1 LDLSRSRLGAD
12 SIVLREVIAA
22 ELLSPR
28 KRDSFT
34 KHLTP
39 TTALNLD
46 GEIVNPT
53 RIDTLLLYH
62 THLWKRPRLSLKQVY
77 ASVISISRAHKL
89 SVGRFGS
96 FLFPILQL
104 CLTYFTA
111 GHFAN
116 IYHRVIDATCS
127 LTAKRRLPLNILH
140 CSSSQYRLRRGTLPE
155 TTTWSRGSWLLSPPF
170 FTNRIVDK
178 RIAYPPNGFTTPS
191 PTPTYTGATHS
202 SLVPVP
208 TSTVPIDVDSFPFK
222 SKRFMPVFSD
232 LRCLAQVQ
240 AFIASSPSSPIRY
253 HL

>member
-1 LDLSRSRLGAD
+1 MDLSRSRLGAD
-12 SIVLREVIAA
+12 NIVIREVIAA
-22 ELLSPR
+22 ALLSPR

-104 CLTYFTA
+104 RLTFFTA

-116 IYHRVIDATCS
+116 IYHRVIDAYLLVDREAETS
-127 LTAKRRLPLNILH
+127 IKYFALQLFTVPSVSGHIARNHNLVSRLLAIIT
-140 CSSSQYRLRRGTLPE
+140 S
-155 TTTWSRGSWLLSPPF
+155 F

-191 PTPTYTGATHS
+191 PTPT
-202 SLVPVP
+202 
-208 TSTVPIDVDSFPFK
+208 
-222 SKRFMPVFSD
+222 
-232 LRCLAQVQ
+232 
-240 AFIASSPSSPIRY
+240 
-253 HL
+253 